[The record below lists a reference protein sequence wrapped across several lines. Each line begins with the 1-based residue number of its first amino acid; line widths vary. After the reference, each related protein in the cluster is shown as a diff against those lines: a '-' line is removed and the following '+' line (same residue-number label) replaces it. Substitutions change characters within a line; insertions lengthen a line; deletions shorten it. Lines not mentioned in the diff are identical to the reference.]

1 MFPLIYLSARVPF
14 HHCRSICCELFVCVW
29 LCPACCACLSATRAR
44 VYYMAS
50 YVSSPSIQAAKSAP
64 LSRIVSPICKYEVAA
79 LLAPAPH
86 RGSIYAV
93 WPKPSRSGA
102 VVGGAKFV
110 KVWVQV
116 GRHAL
121 AGLPA
126 QYSCTGQKS
135 VLDAVTPLLQFVL
148 LKCYRIGTSGTHKSW
163 KIARSVLDA

>member
-1 MFPLIYLSARVPF
+1 
-14 HHCRSICCELFVCVW
+14 
-29 LCPACCACLSATRAR
+29 
-44 VYYMAS
+44 MAS

-126 QYSCTGQKS
+126 QYSCT
-135 VLDAVTPLLQFVL
+135 AVQLYSCTAVQLYSYCVQLYS
-148 LKCYRIGTSGTHKSW
+148 CTYNT
-163 KIARSVLDA
+163 